1 MKLISFES
9 TVKPS
14 VVEHDNVKT
23 WLERRVTW
31 AQNSRAERRQLILKD
46 DEKGGRKTETIEMV
60 MVMMMMM
67 MVMMIIVTMKKLSRY
82 P

>member
-1 MKLISFES
+1 M
-9 TVKPS
+9 
-14 VVEHDNVKT
+14 VEHDNVET

-31 AQNSRAERRQLILKD
+31 AQNFRAERRQLILKD

-60 MVMMMMM
+60 MVMMMM
-67 MVMMIIVTMKKLSRY
+67 IIVTMKKLSRY